1 MTDFGLKVR
10 MAIVGS
16 ILFAFYMVVGLFG
29 LVMFGQGAWPFI
41 LLGLL
46 VLPFIQYK
54 IGTWSATRG
63 AEEMPEEGQYQDIHR
78 MTESLSRDMGI
89 EKPTL
94 MVQQMGVPNAF
105 ATGRKGNGT
114 VVVSTE
120 LMSLL
125 RRDELEGVIA
135 HELAHI
141 KNRDVVTMVVGQSIG
156 MMVGWV
162 AYMVYMM
169 GDDRSI
175 GSIFVGMIIS
185 NIAQM
190 FVMVFVLAI
199 SRYREYVADEDARQ
213 YIGGGE
219 PLARA
224 LEKISSGA
232 EGRES
237 TLDDSVSALCIF
249 NADRGLL
256 ERLFAT
262 HPPMEKR
269 LEKLRQ

>member
-29 LVMFGQGAWPFI
+29 LAMFGTKAWPLV

-63 AEEMPEEGQYQDIHR
+63 AEEMPEEGQYQEIHR

-114 VVVSTE
+114 VVVSAE

-213 YIGGGE
+213 YIGSGE

>member
-16 ILFAFYMVVGLFG
+16 ILFAFYMFVGAFALA
-29 LVMFGQGAWPFI
+29 MFGFGAWPLV

-46 VLPFIQYK
+46 VLPVIQYK
-54 IGTWSATRG
+54 IGTWSATRR
-63 AEEMPEEGQYQDIHR
+63 AESMPEEGQYRDIHQ

-89 EKPTL
+89 KKPEL
-94 MVQQMGVPNAF
+94 MVMEMGVPNAF
-105 ATGRKGNGT
+105 ATGRKGKGV

-120 LMSLL
+120 LIRLL
-125 RRDELEGVIA
+125 ERDELEGVVA

-141 KNRDVVTMVVGQSIG
+141 KNRDVVTMVIGQSIG

-162 AYMVYMM
+162 AYMIYIM
-169 GDDRSI
+169 GNDRNF
-175 GSIFVGMIIS
+175 GSIIVGLVIS

-190 FVMVFVLAI
+190 LVMVFVLAI
-199 SRYREYVADEDARQ
+199 SRYREYIADEDARQ
-213 YIGGGE
+213 YIGSGD

-224 LEKISSGA
+224 LEKISRGS

-237 TLDDSVSALCIF
+237 SLDDSVSALCIF
-249 NADRGLL
+249 NADKSLL
-256 ERLFAT
+256 AKLFAT
-262 HPPMEKR
+262 HPPTEKR
-269 LEKLRQ
+269 IQKLRN

>member
-29 LVMFGQGAWPFI
+29 LAMFGTKAWPLV

-54 IGTWSATRG
+54 IGTWSATRR
-63 AEEMPEEGQYQDIHR
+63 AEEMPEEGQYQEIHR

-105 ATGRKGNGT
+105 ATGRKGNGI

-162 AYMVYMM
+162 AYIVYMM
-169 GDDRSI
+169 GDDRSF

-190 FVMVFVLAI
+190 FVVVFVLAI

-213 YIGGGE
+213 YIGSGE

-224 LEKISSGA
+224 LEKISSGS

>member
-16 ILFAFYMVVGLFG
+16 ILFAFYMFVGAFG
-29 LVMFGQGAWPFI
+29 LAMFGLGAWP
-41 LLGLL
+41 LVLAGLL
-46 VLPFIQYK
+46 VLPVIQYK
-54 IGTWSATRG
+54 IGTWSATRR
-63 AEEMPEEGQYQDIHR
+63 AEPMPEEGQYQDIHR

-89 EKPTL
+89 KKPKL
-94 MVQQMGVPNAF
+94 MVMEMGVPNAF
-105 ATGRKGNGT
+105 ATGRKGNGV

-120 LMSLL
+120 LMRLL
-125 RRDELEGVIA
+125 QRDELEGVIA

-141 KNRDVVTMVVGQSIG
+141 KNRDVVTMVIGQSIG

-162 AYMVYMM
+162 AYLVYIM
-169 GDDRSI
+169 GNERNF
-175 GSIFVGMIIS
+175 GSIIVGMIIS

-190 FVMVFVLAI
+190 LVMVFVLAI
-199 SRYREYVADEDARQ
+199 SRYREYVADDDARQ
-213 YIGGGE
+213 YIGSGD

-224 LEKISSGA
+224 LEKISQGS

-249 NADRGLL
+249 NADKSLL
-256 ERLFAT
+256 AKLFAT
-262 HPPMEKR
+262 HPPTEKR
-269 LEKLRQ
+269 IQKLRS

>member
-10 MAIVGS
+10 MAVVGS
-16 ILFAFYMVVGLFG
+16 ILFAFYMLVGAFG
-29 LVMFGQGAWPFI
+29 LAMLGPGAWPLV

-54 IGTWSATRG
+54 IGVWSATRR
-63 AEEMPEEGQYQDIHR
+63 AEEMPEEGQYRDIHG
-78 MTESLSRDMGI
+78 MTESLCRDMDI
-89 EKPTL
+89 EKPKL
-94 MVQQMGVPNAF
+94 MVMDMGVPNAF
-105 ATGRKGNGT
+105 ATGRKGNGV

-120 LMSLL
+120 LVRLL
-125 RRDELEGVIA
+125 QRDELEGVIA

-141 KNRDVVTMVVGQSIG
+141 KNRDVLAMVVGSSIA

-162 AYMVYMM
+162 AYMVYIMSNER
-169 GDDRSI
+169 GLGGI
-175 GSIFVGMIIS
+175 IVGMVIS

-190 FVMVFVLAI
+190 LVMIFVLAI

-213 YIGGGE
+213 YIGSGD

-224 LEKISSGA
+224 LEKISKGA

-237 TLDDSVSALCIF
+237 TVDDSVSALCIF
-249 NADRGLL
+249 NANRSLL
-256 ERLFAT
+256 SQLFAT
-262 HPPMEKR
+262 HPPTEKR
-269 LEKLRQ
+269 IEKLRG

>member
-10 MAIVGS
+10 MAVVGS
-16 ILFAFYMVVGLFG
+16 ILFAFYMLVGAFG
-29 LVMFGQGAWPFI
+29 LAMFGFGAWPLV

-46 VLPFIQYK
+46 VLPVIQYK
-54 IGTWSATRG
+54 IGTWSATRR

-78 MTESLSRDMGI
+78 MTDSLCRDMGI
-89 EKPTL
+89 DKPTL
-94 MVQQMGVPNAF
+94 MVMDMGVPNAF
-105 ATGRKGNGT
+105 ATGRKGNGV

-120 LMSLL
+120 LIRLL
-125 RRDELEGVIA
+125 QRDELEGVIA

-141 KNRDVVTMVVGQSIG
+141 KNRDVLAMVLGSSIA

-169 GDDRSI
+169 GGERNI
-175 GSIFVGMIIS
+175 GSIIVGMVIS

-190 FVMVFVLAI
+190 LVMIFVLAI

-213 YIGGGE
+213 YIGSGD

-224 LEKISSGA
+224 LEKISTGA
-232 EGRES
+232 QGRES
-237 TLDDSVSALCIF
+237 QVDDSVSALCIF
-249 NADRGLL
+249 NSETGLL
-256 ERLFAT
+256 QTLFAT
-262 HPPMEKR
+262 HPPTEKR
-269 LEKLRQ
+269 IQKLRS

>member
-10 MAIVGS
+10 MAVVGS
-16 ILFAFYMVVGLFG
+16 ILFAFYMLVGAFG
-29 LVMFGQGAWPFI
+29 LAMFGIGAWPLV

-54 IGTWSATRG
+54 IGVWSATRR
-63 AEEMPEEGQYQDIHR
+63 AEEMPEEGQYRDIHQ

-94 MVQQMGVPNAF
+94 MVMDMGVPNAF
-105 ATGRKGNGT
+105 ATGRKGNGV

-120 LMSLL
+120 LVRLL
-125 RRDELEGVIA
+125 QRDELEGVIA

-141 KNRDVVTMVVGQSIG
+141 KNRDVLAMVVGSSIA

-162 AYMVYMM
+162 AYMVYIMSNER
-169 GDDRSI
+169 GI
-175 GSIFVGMIIS
+175 GSIIVGMVIS

-190 FVMVFVLAI
+190 LVMVFVLAI
-199 SRYREYVADEDARQ
+199 SRYREYVADDDARQ
-213 YIGGGE
+213 YIGSGD

-224 LEKISSGA
+224 LEKISEGA

-237 TLDDSVSALCIF
+237 AVDDSVSALCIF
-249 NADRGLL
+249 NTNRSLL
-256 ERLFAT
+256 AQLFAT
-262 HPPMEKR
+262 HPPTEKR
-269 LEKLRQ
+269 IEKLRS